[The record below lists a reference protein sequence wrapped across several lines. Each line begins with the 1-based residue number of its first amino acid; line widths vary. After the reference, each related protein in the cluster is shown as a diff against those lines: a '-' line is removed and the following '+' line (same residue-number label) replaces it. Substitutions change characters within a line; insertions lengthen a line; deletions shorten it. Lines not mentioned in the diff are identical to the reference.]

1 MIKFITT
8 FWLNED
14 WMKFFCIIIINNI
27 YSIYVLLY
35 TNILLKKNFKIYL
48 YNFLKENEKDLIKMI
63 FSMIFLTTIKTIK
76 RPSKTE

>member
-14 WMKFFCIIIINNI
+14 WMKFFCIINNI

-76 RPSKTE
+76 QPSKTE